1 MKEKLMVENLTRIP
15 VTKKIITRKNWT
27 KPPEKDLIET
37 LMIQLILLLKIKV
50 VIDKLHIRSITKN
63 QRIKNKRDTKEK
75 MIQEILEDLIIT

>member
-27 KPPEKDLIET
+27 KPPEKGLIET